1 MPSLFCS
8 GAFHGDCISFI
19 QWPRGSSA
27 SRCESYIFFQSRLEA
42 GWCGVVKSKMFGNW
56 QYLKCRSSTRLT
68 ACKWA
73 AWRATEAE
81 GLATRMPLPQP
92 QSWTEAKCLLN
103 VFFESQNLATTQAL
117 KHTQTL
123 SDYRSLIS
131 LGSGPGPQISS
142 CQLEIISCSSWYLAL
157 SFPMGQWGQLE
168 MRKPWKNITENHQ
181 SQGPRTFQQG
191 RGHLL
196 LLAAQPCRSKRLIS
210 CSWFVN
216 LFQKC
221 FSTAR
226 KAVPNPAFYGLG
238 PHWQQP
244 QLVEWSVPDPSKDET
259 CNVANPIIHL

>member
-1 MPSLFCS
+1 MFV
-8 GAFHGDCISFI
+8 I
-19 QWPRGSSA
+19 
-27 SRCESYIFFQSRLEA
+27 YI
-42 GWCGVVKSKMFGNW
+42 
-56 QYLKCRSSTRLT
+56 
-68 ACKWA
+68 
-73 AWRATEAE
+73 
-81 GLATRMPLPQP
+81 
-92 QSWTEAKCLLN
+92 N

-157 SFPMGQWGQLE
+157 SFPLGQWVQLE

-196 LLAAQPCRSKRLIS
+196 LLAAQPCRLKRLIS

-244 QLVEWSVPDPSKDET
+244 QLVE
-259 CNVANPIIHL
+259 